1 MAATLKTTV
10 IQEPSS
16 GTVNMTLG
24 STGGVTFGSSITSN
38 TITSAAST
46 ALNIQSA
53 GFTAMTIDTSQNV
66 GIGTTSPAAPLHI
79 KGTGQELRLE
89 STGDFTTTG
98 TSYLRFYDTGGAKGY
113 FGYGGTAS
121 QMDLQ
126 SGPSMN
132 LNINAVGGTFTF
144 STSNSERMRI
154 DSSGNV
160 GIGTSSPSSRL
171 HVYTSAAEINRL
183 TSTATNGGYQV
194 FYADN
199 TTATYFGSMKAILS
213 TGNASD
219 FAIIG
224 TGSNNLV
231 FGTNSTQAMRLD
243 TSGNLLVGATTYSG
257 SGLSLSSPNG
267 SGCYSIFA
275 AAGTGNHWRFGN
287 VTNGVVGSI
296 QSTTTTTL
304 FNTSSDYRLKENVTP
319 MSTGLATIA
328 ALKPVNYDWI
338 SDKSAGEG
346 FIAHE
351 LAEVIPLAV
360 SGAKDAVDANGKP
373 EYQGVDYSKIVVHLV
388 AALQELSAKVDA
400 QAAEITALQAKVG
413 A

>member
-66 GIGTTSPAAPLHI
+66 GIGTT
-79 KGTGQELRLE
+79 
-89 STGDFTTTG
+89 
-98 TSYLRFYDTGGAKGY
+98 
-113 FGYGGTAS
+113 
-121 QMDLQ
+121 
-126 SGPSMN
+126 
-132 LNINAVGGTFTF
+132 
-144 STSNSERMRI
+144 
-154 DSSGNV
+154 
-160 GIGTSSPSSRL
+160 SPSSRL

-400 QAAEITALQAKVG
+400 QAAEITALKAKVG